1 MTKHEFLPC
10 VPGALHGGLR
20 RTEFYD
26 GMVLG
31 EDDMKRE
38 QSYWQMKRRLTNRAL
53 GSGVVWGLSLQWDA
67 TATRLIK
74 VYDAVTRVQP
84 RDAVGVARAEMTLH
98 PRYWAFRNQIG
109 GTGMALIDP
118 ERALLPR
125 DTQRALA
132 ALARRPSTRVARRG
146 WIVGV
151 ADRVLSGLA
160 IASERGAIIRQSCN
174 VGS

>member
-67 TATRLIK
+67 KTRAFTICPGFTTTGM
-74 VYDAVTRVQP
+74 VEDY
-84 RDAVGVARAEMTLH
+84 VASRGGPSLLSDIPLGRPARRRRASARSRQSRRWSPAGRAEC
-98 PRYWAFRNQIG
+98 RKG
-109 GTGMALIDP
+109 GMG
-118 ERALLPR
+118 
-125 DTQRALA
+125 
-132 ALARRPSTRVARRG
+132 RRG
-146 WIVGV
+146 W
-151 ADRVLSGLA
+151 RHNP
-160 IASERGAIIRQSCN
+160 RPCRWW
-174 VGS
+174 